1 MTATLLDSFRSMLTP
16 DAVSSVASRLGESE
30 TSISRGL
37 TSSFGSILLGL
48 LNRAHDPGAIREIHS
63 LVTQASADTAV
74 QGSDGLGSILKGGN
88 AGNATL
94 GNRLLTMILG
104 GNSSAVADTIGRS
117 SGLSPSVASSL
128 LSMVAPMVLGVLG
141 RRIRT
146 DGLSAS
152 GLGSLLANEAESIRS
167 AAPSGIA
174 SLLGTGAPAATSSAR
189 RTTITP
195 DGIRSGGMGW
205 AWLAV
210 AAAVILGIIWFASRA
225 GGPAANQVAMDT
237 TMAPAASVAD
247 SADVQAYSPSGKI
260 TLPTG
265 ATLNV
270 PEGSLESQIVA
281 FINDSSLAV
290 DKTTWFNFDRLL
302 FETGSARLAP
312 KSSAQLQNV
321 AAIFSAYPK
330 VHARIGGYTDN
341 TGDAK
346 ANQKLSEDR
355 AKSVMDQLVSLG
367 IDKGRLEAEG
377 YGDQHPVADNATE
390 TGRAQN
396 RRIALR
402 ITEK

>member
-1 MTATLLDSFRSMLTP
+1 MTATLLDSFRSLLTP
-16 DAVSSVASRLGESE
+16 DAVSSVASRFGESE
-30 TSISRGL
+30 TSVSRGL

-48 LNRAHDPGAIREIHS
+48 LNRAHDPGAIREIHG

-74 QGSDGLGSILKGGN
+74 PNSDGPGSILKGGSS
-88 AGNATL
+88 GNAAL
-94 GNRLLTMILG
+94 GNRLLAMILG
-104 GNSSAVADTIGRS
+104 GNSSPVADAIGRS

-128 LSMVAPMVLGVLG
+128 LSMVAPMVLGILG

-152 GLGSLLANEAESIRS
+152 GLGSLLAIEADSIRS
-167 AAPSGIA
+167 AAPAGIA
-174 SLLGTGAPAATSSAR
+174 SLLGTGAPTATPSTRRATMAADAT
-189 RTTITP
+189 
-195 DGIRSGGMGW
+195 RSGGMGW

-237 TMAPAASVAD
+237 TMAPAARAAD
-247 SADVQAYSPSGKI
+247 SADVQAYSPSGSI

-265 ATLNV
+265 ATLKV
-270 PEGSLESQIVA
+270 PEGGLESQIVA
-281 FINDSSLAV
+281 FIRDSSAAV

-321 AAIFSAYPK
+321 AAIFAAYPK
-330 VHARIGGYTDN
+330 VHAKIGGYTDN

-346 ANQKLSEDR
+346 ANQTLSQDR

-367 IDKGRLEAEG
+367 IDKARLEAEG

-390 TGRAQN
+390 AGRAQY
-396 RRIALR
+396 RRIALI

>member
-1 MTATLLDSFRSMLTP
+1 
-16 DAVSSVASRLGESE
+16 VSSVASRFGESE
-30 TSISRGL
+30 TSVSRGL

-48 LNRAHDPGAIREIHS
+48 LNRAHDPGAIREIHG

-74 QGSDGLGSILKGGN
+74 PNSDGPGSILKGGSS
-88 AGNATL
+88 GNAAL
-94 GNRLLTMILG
+94 GNRLLAMILG
-104 GNSSAVADTIGRS
+104 GNSSPVADAIGRS

-128 LSMVAPMVLGVLG
+128 LSMVAPMVLGILG

-152 GLGSLLANEAESIRS
+152 GLGSLLANEADSIRS
-167 AAPSGIA
+167 AAPAGIA
-174 SLLGTGAPAATSSAR
+174 SLLGTGAPTATPSTRRATMAADAT
-189 RTTITP
+189 
-195 DGIRSGGMGW
+195 RSGGMGW

-237 TMAPAASVAD
+237 TMAPAASAAD
-247 SADVQAYSPSGKI
+247 SADVQAYSPSGSI

-281 FINDSSLAV
+281 FIRDSSAAV

-312 KSSAQLQNV
+312 TSSTQLQNV
-321 AAIFSAYPK
+321 AAIFAAYPK
-330 VHARIGGYTDN
+330 VHAKIGGYTDN
-341 TGDAK
+341 TGDAR
-346 ANQKLSEDR
+346 ANQTLSQDR
-355 AKSVMDQLVSLG
+355 ANSVMDQLVSLG

-390 TGRAQN
+390 AGRAQN